1 MMSLHP
7 QIIKHF
13 FDETTNTFSYVVVD
27 PATQQ
32 CAIIDSVL
40 DYDAASATT
49 STTHADQIIAYI
61 QANQLQVQWI
71 LETHVHADHL
81 TASHYLKQRLGG
93 KIAISKN
100 ILKNLISVYKLCCCF
115 KNIFEIQYDLLL

>member
-71 LETHVHADHL
+71 LETHVHAAHF
-81 TASHYLKQRLGG
+81 S
-93 KIAISKN
+93 SSN
-100 ILKNLISVYKLCCCF
+100 
-115 KNIFEIQYDLLL
+115 